1 MHAGEELSLPRHEN
15 NLNIDSASFEH
26 SLAKVRDM
34 EKRRAGKSGL
44 EISRLGLGTM
54 TWGRDTD
61 THEAADQCRAYI
73 EAGGNFFDTA
83 STYGDGDSERVLGG
97 LIGTLFQRSEV
108 AIATKAGISFPDGE
122 KTVNNS
128 RQALIAELDRS
139 LQRLE
144 TDYIDIWQIHCWDP
158 FNPLEDSLSAL
169 DYAYSSGKARY
180 VGLSNF
186 SGWQSARA
194 ITIQES
200 NSAKAPIVTHQVEY
214 SLLNRSAEEEILPCA
229 DETAIGVLAWAPL
242 GRGVLTGKY
251 RNGIPSDSRAAAP
264 HFVKHVEPYLNDAS
278 SRIVEAVT
286 VAAQGLGFS
295 PLEVAL
301 AWVRDTPGIT
311 SAIVGARTGAQLRG
325 ILKSEEVLLPQIV
338 REALDEVSSQ

>member
-1 MHAGEELSLPRHEN
+1 
-15 NLNIDSASFEH
+15 
-26 SLAKVRDM
+26 
-34 EKRRAGKSGL
+34 
-44 EISRLGLGTM
+44 M

-73 EAGGNFFDTA
+73 EAGGNFLDTA
-83 STYGDGDSERVLGG
+83 STYGDGDSERVIGG
-97 LIGTLFQRSEV
+97 LIGTLFQRSDV
-108 AIATKAGISFPDGE
+108 AIASKAGVTFPEGNR
-122 KTVNNS
+122 TINNS
-128 RQALIAELDRS
+128 RQALIAELDKS
-139 LQRLE
+139 LTRLE
-144 TDYIDIWQIHCWDP
+144 TDYLDIWQIHSWDP
-158 FNPLEDSLSAL
+158 FNPLEDTLSAL

-180 VGLSNF
+180 VGISNF

-214 SLLNRSAEEEILPCA
+214 SLLNRDSELEVLPCA
-229 DETAIGVLAWAPL
+229 DETGIGILAWAPL

-264 HFVKHVEPYLNDAS
+264 HFVKHVEPYLRPDSA
-278 SRIVEAVT
+278 RIVEAVS

-311 SAIVGARTGAQLRG
+311 SAIVGARTGAQMRG
-325 ILKSEEVLLPQIV
+325 ILKSEEVNLPQIV
-338 REALDEVSSQ
+338 RDALDDVSSY